1 MDKNLYQNYQQN
13 AVISATPEELVTM
26 LYNRLIKDI
35 KVAIMAV
42 QKSNIEAANKAILH
56 AQDILIHLMGTL
68 NTQIEV
74 GNSMMLMYD
83 YMNRRLAE
91 ANIKKDREILQ
102 EIQSYAEEIKDT
114 WVTAMKQVKMEKA
127 HGA

>member
-13 AVISATPEELVTM
+13 AVISAGPEELVTM

-35 KVAIMAV
+35 KVAMIAV
-42 QKSNIEAANKAILH
+42 QKSNIEATNKAILH
-56 AQDILIHLMGTL
+56 AQDILIHLMGAL

-74 GNSMMLMYD
+74 GNNLMLMYD

-91 ANIKKDREILQ
+91 ANINKDMEILQ
-102 EIQSYAEEIKDT
+102 EIQGYAEEIRDS
-114 WVTAMKQVKMEKA
+114 WVTAMKQVKMENA